1 MGVAGL
7 YSDCAGRPGC
17 AALPM
22 GPATDGRR
30 LSPPDRATPQDRP
43 ADESRRA
50 ERHGVVASRPVLP
63 CRMLR
68 PRTRRPARP
77 GSAGTAPI
85 KARSPRARRPPGQDS
100 PCSHPAEWDPGRSPG
115 RAVTSPTRPSPA
127 RRRHRSL
134 SSPVAGPRAPSGVEA
149 RRSGAAAIAGSP
161 SGEPATGRGHTPP
174 PSATGTLP
182 GGQGHGR
189 VKRIRSG
196 VTPSFRT
203 PAALTPRQVMRRV
216 AVCALPQVRR
226 SSSTAPLPRA
236 AIVSSGVSRT

>member
-1 MGVAGL
+1 MGIAGL

-85 KARSPRARRPPGQDS
+85 KARSPRARRPRARLAVLP
-100 PCSHPAEWDPGRSPG
+100 PGRVGHRPF
-115 RAVTSPTRPSPA
+115 TRPSRNVADPA
-127 RRRHRSL
+127 EPGPATPPVPLVARGRAAGSVRRR
-134 SSPVAGPRAPSGVEA
+134 AG
-149 RRSGAAAIAGSP
+149 RSGAAAIAGSP
-161 SGEPATGRGHTPP
+161 SGEPAHRPRSP
-174 PSATGTLP
+174 SPRSATRTLP
-182 GGQGHGR
+182 AGQGHGR

>member
-1 MGVAGL
+1 M
-7 YSDCAGRPGC
+7 R
-17 AALPM
+17 
-22 GPATDGRR
+22 GPADGTGDRR
-30 LSPPDRATPQDRP
+30 PPPFAARSRGPAGSSRPMRA
-43 ADESRRA
+43 A
-50 ERHGVVASRPVLP
+50 EPSGTAWSRPVRSCLAGCFVLAP
-63 CRMLR
+63 ADRLGPAAPVR
-68 PRTRRPARP
+68 PRSRRDH
-77 GSAGTAPI
+77 
-85 KARSPRARRPPGQDS
+85 RAHGGLGQDS
-100 PCSHPAEWDPGRSPG
+100 PCSHPAEWDTGRSPG